1 MLKLWILGR
10 GRLLSNGALHRIA
23 HSTRAESNSIRARVP
38 FEKKIEAWA
47 RSARFH
53 LCIQILSDGFYFCLR
68 AIKNL
73 IRLIKYAELSFKK
86 LMILFIGN
94 LFFKRFAP
102 PIWHFH
108 FFKLKYM
115 TSTKINRISNLSLES
130 ISNVMTTIIMI
141 LISNWKCE
149 LLDSGWQRVVSF
161 RLLEEMCLQRASMS
175 CFTLKFLKW
184 YLISTEYN
192 ILSVIY
198 LCWMEKYRGRNN
210 YSSQLSLVL
219 SQKSD
224 RLRFSLMLF
233 P

>member
-1 MLKLWILGR
+1 M
-10 GRLLSNGALHRIA
+10 HRIA

-38 FEKKIEAWA
+38 FEKIGAWA

-141 LISNWKCE
+141 
-149 LLDSGWQRVVSF
+149 F

-184 YLISTEYN
+184 FLISTKYN